1 MDTRKARTIERL
13 IQTTKLLY
21 FHGIEK
27 AVLKLV
33 MGDVVQITCKKMYN
47 ISECNVWSEVKKCNT
62 ISLILSIVWS
72 IIDNPEDQI
81 AV

>member
-1 MDTRKARTIERL
+1 
-13 IQTTKLLY
+13 
-21 FHGIEK
+21 
-27 AVLKLV
+27 
-33 MGDVVQITCKKMYN
+33 MGDVVQIASKMNN